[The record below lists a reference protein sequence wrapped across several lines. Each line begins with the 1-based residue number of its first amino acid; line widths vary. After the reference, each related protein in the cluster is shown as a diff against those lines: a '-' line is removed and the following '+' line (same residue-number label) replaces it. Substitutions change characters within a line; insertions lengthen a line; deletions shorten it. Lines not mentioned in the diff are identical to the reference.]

1 VLKIIFKLLFSALF
15 LIQKNMSS
23 VSSKTTHH
31 FLELF
36 EKFIKDSSSGRRLQK
51 NGRRITSGSL
61 KNYEYTLKLLRDF
74 TTEKNFDLR
83 IRSIQ
88 KLNKREIIVER
99 NYWKKFYKKF
109 SDYLY
114 DDLDLYDNYVG
125 ANFKLIRTFF
135 NYLNDEIGINTGA
148 FHKLFYVHKENIQI
162 IVLRPEQ
169 LQFLIQDKDFETKLS
184 DRLKRTKD
192 IFVFGC
198 TVALRISDL
207 MNLNE
212 SNLEFLNDRYYLK
225 VISKKTQT
233 STRVK
238 LPDYAVEIINK
249 YRKKKKPLL
258 PRIGLANL
266 NENIRLLIEEAGWTQ
281 PFLKTRSKKGIQKQI
296 YKNTNRDSLRFC
308 DLVSSHTMR
317 RTAITTMLCLG
328 MSELV
333 VRKVSGHSPHSREF
347 FKYVELSQN
356 YMDNEIE
363 KIHSLLTEKKSG
375 LEEVLV

>member
-1 VLKIIFKLLFSALF
+1 
-15 LIQKNMSS
+15 MSS
-23 VSSKTTHH
+23 ASSKTTHH

-61 KNYEYTLKLLRDF
+61 KNYEYALKLLRDF
-74 TTEKNFDLR
+74 ATEKNFDLR

-99 NYWKKFYKKF
+99 NYWKIFYKKF

-212 SNLEFLNDRYYLK
+212 SNLEFLNDRREWMLK
-225 VISKKTQT
+225 
-233 STRVK
+233 
-238 LPDYAVEIINK
+238 L
-249 YRKKKKPLL
+249 
-258 PRIGLANL
+258 
-266 NENIRLLIEEAGWTQ
+266 
-281 PFLKTRSKKGIQKQI
+281 F
-296 YKNTNRDSLRFC
+296 
-308 DLVSSHTMR
+308 SH
-317 RTAITTMLCLG
+317 AA
-328 MSELV
+328 
-333 VRKVSGHSPHSREF
+333 
-347 FKYVELSQN
+347 SQHKRN
-356 YMDNEIE
+356 
-363 KIHSLLTEKKSG
+363 
-375 LEEVLV
+375 